1 MAERLNG
8 QGFDIVEAES
18 GERALELL
26 DQFAFDIVITDLR
39 MPGMDGTQVIEAARE
54 RYPGIIA
61 IVITGFGTVKDA
73 VDAINVGEP
82 PAEPTRIVKATL
94 GA

>member
-39 MPGMDGTQVIEAARE
+39 MPGMDGTQVI
-54 RYPGIIA
+54 
-61 IVITGFGTVKDA
+61 
-73 VDAINVGEP
+73 
-82 PAEPTRIVKATL
+82 
-94 GA
+94 